1 MQSHSIGEVETSLDM
16 TPLCCSSRCSMGPAA
31 IKLILFFN
39 DDLDV
44 DAAVVPFL
52 TAWSSVDETLAWDA
66 QAGGQ

>member
-1 MQSHSIGEVETSLDM
+1 
-16 TPLCCSSRCSMGPAA
+16 MGPAA